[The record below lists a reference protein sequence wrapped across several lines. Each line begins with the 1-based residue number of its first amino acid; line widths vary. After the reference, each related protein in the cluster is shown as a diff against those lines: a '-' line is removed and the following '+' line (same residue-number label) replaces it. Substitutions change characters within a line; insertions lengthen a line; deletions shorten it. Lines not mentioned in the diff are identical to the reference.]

1 MAAAPPA
8 AGALEAWSLPAAA
21 LLISGLEASPSVGD
35 EGDPGGDSAGV
46 SIAGVSVAG
55 VSLVAVVDTGVSTVR
70 VVLDPGEGTA
80 VVCTP
85 EEPAAAPA
93 DAPAEEPSPD
103 DPVSAALMFS
113 VKRSS

>member
-8 AGALEAWSLPAAA
+8 AGALEVWALPAAG
-21 LLISGLEASPSVGD
+21 LLISGLEASPSVGG
-35 EGDPGGDSAGV
+35 EGDPGGNS
-46 SIAGVSVAG
+46 AGVSVAG
-55 VSLVAVVDTGVSTVR
+55 VSIVAVVDAGVSTVR

-85 EEPAAAPA
+85 EEPVAAPA
-93 DAPAEEPSPD
+93 DAPAEEPGPD